1 MIMEG
6 LLTSEDLFLEEY
18 HKGNVSKANL
28 VDTDFEI
35 LTKQYNNGN
44 ITFAEYRIKFYNL
57 ALNLIKQRL
66 KIIV

>member
-18 HKGNVSKANL
+18 HKGNVTKANL
-28 VDTDFEI
+28 VDTDFEV
-35 LTKQYNNGN
+35 LAKQYNKGD
-44 ITFAEYRIKFYNL
+44 ITFNEYYTKFYNL

-66 KIIV
+66 RIVI

>member
-18 HKGNVSKANL
+18 HKGNISKANL
-28 VDTDFEI
+28 VDTDFEV

-44 ITFAEYRIKFYNL
+44 ITFAEYHIKFYNL